1 MRDTNPPRGRYDGEH
16 RRPQEYRSGS
26 GYAGSGRYGGESGDD
41 RNRNR
46 TEGGYRPRERRHTS
60 SEAKVVALTVPV
72 TAGTVTIL
80 GLIRPTVVR
89 RDRPAKGQ
97 RGANPTIPISMSTT
111 GRLAGTVTTPPAI
124 RRGASAGAADTAD
137 RKAVSRGGSRYGND
151 RSQEGRPGVMPRG
164 TVTAKARNRESMPAV
179 GRMAA
184 ARAANGV
191 MATASVLTANAV
203 RGTGKGTAANL
214 TELRAAV
221 LTAVDRPTGVV
232 RPVSGAPKCPST
244 IRRTIRLFRRRLSR
258 IRYGSTVISPCRVSA
273 RAVKR
278 MNSSSRVWFRSTDWS

>member
-1 MRDTNPPRGRYDGEH
+1 MTATATE
-16 RRPQEYRSGS
+16 RRAATVRASG
-26 GYAGSGRYGGESGDD
+26 
-41 RNRNR
+41 
-46 TEGGYRPRERRHTS
+46 RHTS

-72 TAGTVTIL
+72 TAGTVTTL

-137 RKAVSRGGSRYGND
+137 RKAVSREAAVTGTTVRRRGV
-151 RSQEGRPGVMPRG
+151 RSVMPRG
-164 TVTAKARNRESMPAV
+164 TVTAKVNAAKARNRESMPAV

-214 TELRAAV
+214 TELRAAG
-221 LTAVDRPTGVV
+221 LRRPADRQASSGRSAGPQGAQVQFGELSDF
-232 RPVSGAPKCPST
+232 SGAGY
-244 IRRTIRLFRRRLSR
+244 R
-258 IRYGSTVISPCRVSA
+258 G
-273 RAVKR
+273 
-278 MNSSSRVWFRSTDWS
+278 

>member
-1 MRDTNPPRGRYDGEH
+1 MPVRGVTAGKAVMTATATE
-16 RRPQEYRSGS
+16 RRAATVRASG
-26 GYAGSGRYGGESGDD
+26 
-41 RNRNR
+41 
-46 TEGGYRPRERRHTS
+46 RHTS

-72 TAGTVTIL
+72 TAGTVTTL
-80 GLIRPTVVR
+80 GLIRPTAVR

-137 RKAVSRGGSRYGND
+137 RKAVSREAAVTGTTVRRRGV
-151 RSQEGRPGVMPRG
+151 RSVMPRG

-232 RPVSGAPKCPST
+232 RRSAGPQSAQVQFGELSDFSGAGY
-244 IRRTIRLFRRRLSR
+244 R
-258 IRYGSTVISPCRVSA
+258 G
-273 RAVKR
+273 
-278 MNSSSRVWFRSTDWS
+278 